1 VSADTPPPP
10 ALEFADPRV
19 LLDKY
24 GLRAKKSW
32 GQNFLISHRVYDAI
46 VRTAVRAPDDFVV
59 EIGGGLGTLTAR
71 LAQAASQGRVV
82 VVERERDMVD
92 VLRGELGQLTNV
104 EIAEQNAL
112 ELHYD
117 ALARR
122 AGKPLAVVGNLPYQ
136 IASRLIFGMI
146 DARATCARMVIMLQK
161 EMADRVLAA
170 PDTDAY
176 GALGVMV
183 QTYCDARSV
192 IKAPSAAFYPA
203 PRVDS
208 TVIELT
214 PLPGAQTRVPISDE
228 KQYSALVHA
237 AFGQRRK
244 TLKNAMR
251 SRWDDEAI
259 VAGLA
264 AAEID
269 GIRRG
274 ETLSVAEFARLS
286 NLLAPV
292 RPT

>member
-1 VSADTPPPP
+1 MT
-10 ALEFADPRV
+10 EFADPRG

-32 GQNFLISHRVYDAI
+32 GQNFLISTRVYDAI
-46 VRTAVRAPDDFVV
+46 VKTTVRAPDDFVV

-71 LAQAASQGRVV
+71 LAEAAPAGTVA
-82 VVERERDMVD
+82 VVERDRDMVD
-92 VLRGELGQLTNV
+92 VLRGELGGVANV
-104 EIAEQNAL
+104 RILEQNAL
-112 ELHYD
+112 ELHYE
-117 ALARR
+117 ALARE
-122 AGKPLAVVGNLPYQ
+122 AGKPLVVVGNLPYQ
-136 IASRLIFGMI
+136 IASRLIFNMI
-146 DARATCARMVIMLQK
+146 DVRTHCARMVIMLQK
-161 EMADRVLAA
+161 EMADRVVAA

-183 QTYCDARSV
+183 QTYCDVRQV
-192 IKAPSAAFYPA
+192 IKAPSTAFHPA
-203 PRVDS
+203 PKVDS
-208 TVIELT
+208 AVVELT
-214 PLPGAQTRVPISDE
+214 PLPGGRTREPITDE

-244 TLKNAMR
+244 TLRNAMR

-259 VAGLA
+259 AAGLA
-264 AAEID
+264 GAAID

-286 NLLAPV
+286 NALPAA

>member
-1 VSADTPPPP
+1 M
-10 ALEFADPRV
+10 EFTDARA

-32 GQNFLISHRVYDAI
+32 GQNFLISTRVYDAI
-46 VRTAVRAPDDFVV
+46 VNTSVRAPDDFVV

-71 LAQAASQGRVV
+71 LAHAASAGRVV
-82 VVERERDMVD
+82 VVERDRDMVD
-92 VLRGELGQLTNV
+92 VLRGELGLTPNV
-104 EIAEQNAL
+104 EILEQNAL
-112 ELHYD
+112 ELHYER
-117 ALARR
+117 LAAQ
-122 AGKPLAVVGNLPYQ
+122 AGKPLVVVGNLPYQ

-146 DARATCARMVIMLQK
+146 DARIHCARMVIMLQK

-170 PDTDAY
+170 PDTNAY

-183 QTYCDARSV
+183 QTYCDVRSV

-203 PRVDS
+203 PKVDS
-208 TVIELT
+208 AVVQLT
-214 PLPGAQTRVPISDE
+214 PLPGARTREPIDDE
-228 KQYSALVHA
+228 KQYSAVVHA

-244 TLKNAMR
+244 TLKNALR

-259 VAGLA
+259 IAGLA
-264 AAEID
+264 KAEID

-286 NLLAPV
+286 NLLSPA